1 MLIIKINNK
10 IMKINRSILISFIYN
25 NFLIININFMIK
37 NKMYIIINNIIIN
50 QIDNTLRKTTL

>member
-37 NKMYIIINNIIIN
+37 NKIYIIINNIIIN